1 MSEKK
6 MSGKEREDLTRFAF
20 SRVRV
25 ELENASAVAL
35 LDALE
40 SAMID
45 TLRAVNNV
53 EALVTERHEEAGQE
67 RYANIIPMFAC
78 DPDPSCG
85 QDSSKHPGYHSL
97 HADLWDNRPKGDD
110 AA

>member
-1 MSEKK
+1 M
-6 MSGKEREDLTRFAF
+6 GRENLIRIAYQ
-20 SRVRV
+20 RVRV
-25 ELENASAVAL
+25 ELEDATTIDL

-40 SAMID
+40 ETMMNA
-45 TLRAVNNV
+45 LRAVDNV
-53 EALVTERHEEAGQE
+53 EALVTERHGTVEEVEAE

-85 QDSSKHPGYHSL
+85 QDVKHPGYHSL